1 MSAWSCSFELAGYAG
16 VNRKGIQMRI
26 AYFTESLPPSTDG
39 VAKTMTRLCHSLV
52 SNGIDFR
59 FFSPF
64 EPKHDIPWKNN
75 VIRVPSVPFWLYPDY
90 RVGIPGLQNIFREL
104 DRFRPDLIHA
114 ASPTPLGYAG
124 LGYAR
129 KKGLPAVSSYHTDFV
144 SYFKYYGFG
153 PFEHVGWSYL
163 KHFYNRFSRIYAPS
177 KSTAGSLK
185 KKGFKNVELWQRGIS
200 LNNFSPCFRSRELR
214 RQAGVREDQL
224 MLLFVG
230 RMVREKDLEDL
241 VQVHR
246 ILERDR
252 LSFKMVFVGD
262 GPMLPQIRKDCP
274 GAYFTGY
281 QYGDDLA
288 GWYASADI
296 FTFPSTTETF
306 GNVVLEAYASGLPVI
321 GVNRGGV
328 ADLIEEGQ
336 TGLIA
341 RANDPAHFARQLRGL
356 MENPELR
363 LRLGEQARLS
373 VSKNSWESVNG
384 RLLESYRQAISEFHF
399 LKDRSAAA

>member
-1 MSAWSCSFELAGYAG
+1 
-16 VNRKGIQMRI
+16 MRI

-39 VAKTMTRLCHSLV
+39 VAKTMTRLCQSLV

-64 EPKHDIPWKNN
+64 DPECCIPWKNK
-75 VIRVPSVPFWLYPDY
+75 VTRVPSVPFWLYPDY
-90 RVGIPGLQNIFREL
+90 RVGIPGLQSISREL

-124 LGYAR
+124 LNYAR
-129 KKGLPAVSSYHTDFV
+129 KKGLPVVSSYHTDFV

-153 PFEHVGWSYL
+153 AFEQVGWSYL
-163 KHFYNRFSRIYAPS
+163 KHFYSRFSRVYAPS
-177 KSTAGSLK
+177 KSTAEGLE
-185 KKGFKNVELWQRGIS
+185 KKGFRNIELWQRGIS

-214 RQAGVREDQL
+214 RQAGVSEDQL
-224 MLLFVG
+224 LLLFVG

-241 VQVHR
+241 VQVNR
-246 ILERDR
+246 ILKKNP
-252 LSFKMVFVGD
+252 SFKMVFVGD

-274 GAYFTGY
+274 GAHFTGY
-281 QYGDDLA
+281 QYGDSLA

-306 GNVVLEAYASGLPVI
+306 GNVILEAYASGLPVI
-321 GVNRGGV
+321 GVDRGGV
-328 ADLIEEGQ
+328 ADLIEDER

-341 RANDPAHFARQLRGL
+341 RANNPAHFALQLRRL
-356 MENPELR
+356 MENRELR
-363 LRLGEQARLS
+363 LRLGRQARLS
-373 VSKNSWESVNG
+373 AGKHSWESVNG
-384 RLLESYRQAISEFHF
+384 KLFESYRQAISEFHF
-399 LKDRSAAA
+399 HKDRPAAA